1 MPEPTDAVLPIL
13 RRIQGDLA
21 QARRELG
28 RKIDKNSETL
38 AHHTERLDS
47 IEGYLTYEL
56 GLSTRARADIQ
67 AIQAEMK
74 TMKKRLTALERS
86 SPKRRPSRK

>member
-21 QARRELG
+21 DTRQVLG
-28 RKIDKNSETL
+28 R
-38 AHHTERLDS
+38 HTEMLERQGEKLES

-56 GLSTRARADIQ
+56 GMSTRARADIQ
-67 AIQAEMK
+67 AIQTEIK
-74 TMKKRLTALERS
+74 VIRKRLAALERS
-86 SPKRRPSRK
+86 SSKNGPKRK

>member
-13 RRIQGDLA
+13 PRIQGDLA
-21 QARRELG
+21 ETRRELG
-28 RKIDKNSETL
+28 RKIDSN
-38 AHHTERLDS
+38 AERLEA

-56 GLSTRARADIQ
+56 GLTTCAKADIH

-74 TMKKRLTALERS
+74 VVKKRLAALERS
-86 SPKRRPSRK
+86 TTRSGPKRK

>member
-21 QARRELG
+21 DTPRVLG
-28 RKIDKNSETL
+28 R
-38 AHHTERLDS
+38 HTEILVS
-47 IEGYLTYEL
+47 HGEKLEAIEGYLTYEL

-67 AIQAEMK
+67 AIQSELKAI
-74 TMKKRLTALERS
+74 KKRLTMLERS
-86 SPKRRPSRK
+86 PPKNGPKRK

>member
-13 RRIQGDLA
+13 RRIQGDIA
-21 QARRELG
+21 DTRRELG
-28 RKIDKNSETL
+28 RKIDSHGEKLE
-38 AHHTERLDS
+38 A

-56 GLSTRARADIQ
+56 GMTTRAKADIR

-74 TMKKRLTALERS
+74 VVKKRLAALERS
-86 SPKRRPSRK
+86 STKGGPKRRND

>member
-21 QARRELG
+21 ETRRELADTRREVG
-28 RKIDKNSETL
+28 KTL
-38 AHHTERLDS
+38 ASHGEKLES

-56 GLSTRARADIQ
+56 GLTSRTRADIQ

-74 TMKKRLTALERS
+74 EMKKRLSALERS
-86 SPKRRPSRK
+86 STKGGPKGK